1 MIEVRLPQYG
11 MGMADGTITA
21 WRKAEGDAVTEGE
34 ILCDVEAAKAVVEV
48 EAPASGVLRRILA
61 KEGENVPV
69 NSLIAEMDP
78 T

>member
-11 MGMADGTITA
+11 MGMADGTITT
-21 WRKAEGDAVTEGE
+21 WRKAEGDQVAEGE
-34 ILCDVEAAKAVVEV
+34 ILCDVEAAKAVIEV

-69 NSLIAEMDP
+69 NSLIAEMDAA
-78 T
+78 